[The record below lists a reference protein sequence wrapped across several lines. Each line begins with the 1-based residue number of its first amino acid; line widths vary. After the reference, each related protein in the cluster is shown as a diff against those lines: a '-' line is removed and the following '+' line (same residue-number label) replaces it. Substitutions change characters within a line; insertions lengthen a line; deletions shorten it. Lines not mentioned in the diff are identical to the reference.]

1 MVLERINGPADIKT
15 LSMDELATLSTE
27 IRSFIVEAVARTGGH
42 LGSNLGAVELTLGLH
57 RVFDSPH
64 DTILWDTGHQA
75 YVHKIVT
82 GRRDS
87 FDQLRQAGGMSGY
100 PSRAESPHDVI
111 ENSHASTSLSW
122 AYGLAK
128 GRADNPNAGRVI
140 AVIGDGALTGGM
152 AYEALNTIGHGDVP
166 VLTILNDNGRSY
178 AQTVSRLSAEVT
190 KLRFSKRY
198 GDARRRVDPLLEKV
212 PYGRRLADAGLDAVK
227 AVVAED
233 PALQSFVEALG
244 VRYLGPVD
252 GHNQEHLEAALRS
265 AKTYGGAVLV
275 HVLTQKG
282 KGYSP
287 AETDPEKKLHDT
299 SAFDVATGRGTK
311 AKSRSWTQAFSD
323 ALVELSDSD
332 DRIVAMTAAMPGS
345 TGLLPIMERHPDRVI
360 DVGIAEQHMVT
371 GAAGLAHEGKIPVVA
386 LYSTF
391 FSRAFDQ
398 ANLDVGL
405 HNEHVVF
412 SFDRAGITGDDGAS
426 HHGILDLVLCL
437 RIPAMTVFAPSTE
450 QELAEQLRSAVE
462 APGPA
467 SIRFPKGAAVQG
479 HVTGRGLAAMRH
491 RVGADLVIVA
501 VGDRLGPAMEAAE
514 LLAADGVQATVWDP
528 RVIRPADAVM
538 LDEMASHP
546 LVVTIENG
554 YVSGG
559 AGAYIAD
566 RMTDRCGV
574 MVAPPVLRLGV
585 PDGYLQHA
593 KPDRILAELGLDTP
607 GIVASVKKALGER

>member
-491 RVGADLVIVA
+491 RVGADLIIVA